1 MLHNYSLLTLT
12 PVENFPLTINSTPG
26 TNYFIKF
33 DSPRTNST
41 VIAFFVH
48 GGIPVRAFMP
58 VGEFILKS
66 ASGQNWCGE
75 HALFG
80 FDTTINEAGRIVR
93 FDYDTEHTIRI
104 TPMRD
109 GNLPVKHIPLGKF

>member
-1 MLHNYSLLTLT
+1 MERRTALSKSQRL
-12 PVENFPLTINSTPG
+12 G
-26 TNYFIKF
+26 TNEA
-33 DSPRTNST
+33 THT
-41 VIAFFVH
+41 EL
-48 GGIPVRAFMP
+48 VR
-58 VGEFILKS
+58 
-66 ASGQNWCGE
+66 SGVAIRNKETGCGE

>member
-1 MLHNYSLLTLT
+1 
-12 PVENFPLTINSTPG
+12 
-26 TNYFIKF
+26 
-33 DSPRTNST
+33 
-41 VIAFFVH
+41 
-48 GGIPVRAFMP
+48 MP

-66 ASGQNWCGE
+66 ASGNWCGE

-93 FDYDTEHTIRI
+93 FDYDSEHTIRI